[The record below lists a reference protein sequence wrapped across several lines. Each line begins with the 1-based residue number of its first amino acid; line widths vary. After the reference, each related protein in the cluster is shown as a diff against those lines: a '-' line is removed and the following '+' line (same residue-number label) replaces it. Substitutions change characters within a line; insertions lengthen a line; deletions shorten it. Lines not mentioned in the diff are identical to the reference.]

1 MPNSLADGRYQL
13 GQSIGHG
20 GMAEVRVALDT
31 RLGRTVAI
39 KIMRSDLANDQI
51 FLTRFR
57 REAHAVAQMN
67 NPNIVNIYDSGEET
81 VTNDDGTTERLPYLV
96 MEYVKGQT
104 LRDIIKANGALSQRD
119 AEQVMLGVL
128 SALEYSHRM
137 GIIHRDIKPGNIMI
151 SEQGVVKVMDF
162 GIARAL
168 DDSAATMTQS
178 QGVVGTAQYLSPEQA
193 RGETVDMRSD
203 LYSAGCVLYEML
215 TGRAPFVGDS
225 AVAIAYQHV
234 SEVATPP
241 SAIVPGLPKMWDS
254 ICAKAMAKDRQNRY
268 ATAAEFRNDIL
279 TFMNGGMPVA
289 AAFNP
294 LTDLANMKARRE
306 AEQQQERQNPT
317 ATMTMGQTVPMGAG
331 VPGPGA
337 VSGSGVGETTATQA
351 FNPITGQ
358 FEVVPS
364 MRPAGGAGGTGV
376 RSRAEQRAAAAKAK
390 RKKIILGSV
399 LGGIVVIALIVAA
412 FFMLNNANVTA
423 NEETVPDFTSMSN
436 ITEAK
441 VKAQL
446 EDLGLTLD
454 PQEDNDSSEPKGTV
468 TKQTPKGGTKVA
480 KGSAVK
486 VWFSTGPQ
494 SINVPDVSE
503 ETQEAARASLEQAGF
518 KVASTV
524 KSVQSATVAQD
535 LVVKTDPAA
544 GTSQPKGTEITLYVS
559 TGSSSMPD
567 VTGQPKDAALTTL
580 RSYGLLPTV
589 YTEASDTVPKDSVI
603 RTDPAAGQQID
614 QNQQITV
621 YVSSGP
627 EQVAV
632 PDACAPGQ
640 SYADCAAALT
650 AAGLN
655 PTAGGAGENGVVES
669 TNPAVGTQV
678 DKGSSVTVTTKKSE
692 SSGSGNENGT
702 DNNGSNS
709 GSDNNGTD
717 NGSTDNSGS
726 DNNGSGSG
734 TTNNGGSGS
743 GTETGGTTNNGG
755 SGSNSGTSG
764 N

>member
-39 KIMRSDLANDQI
+39 KIMRADLANDQI

-306 AEQQQERQNPT
+306 AEQQQESQNPT
-317 ATMTMGQTVPMGAG
+317 ATMAMGQTMPMGAG
-331 VPGPGA
+331 VPGAGVAGGA
-337 VSGSGVGETTATQA
+337 AGAGETTATQA

-364 MRPAGGAGGTGV
+364 MRPAAGSTGV

-390 RKKIILGSV
+390 RKKVIIGSV

-412 FFMLNNANVTA
+412 FFMLSNSNVAA

-446 EDLGLTLD
+446 EQLGLTLD

-503 ETQEAARASLEQAGF
+503 DTQESARETLEKAGF

-535 LVVKTDPAA
+535 LVVKTDPEA

-567 VTGQPKDAALTTL
+567 VTGQPKDAALATL
-580 RSYGLLPTV
+580 KGYGLLPTV
-589 YTEASDTVPKDSVI
+589 YTEASDTVPEGSVI
-603 RTDPAAGQQID
+603 RTDPAAGQQLEQD
-614 QNQQITV
+614 QQITV

-627 EQVAV
+627 EPVTV
-632 PDACAPGQ
+632 PDCAAGQ
-640 SYADCAAALT
+640 SYADCAAAMT

-655 PTAGGAGENGVVES
+655 PTAGGTGESGVVES
-669 TNPAVGTQV
+669 INPTAGTQV
-678 DKGSSVTVTTKKSE
+678 DKGSNVTITTKKAE
-692 SSGSGNENGT
+692 SSNTENGGSTNGNGSNTNGNGSTDNNGSNTNGNGSTDGNGNSGT
-702 DNNGSNS
+702 DNNGST
-709 GSDNNGTD
+709 DNN
-717 NGSTDNSGS
+717 NSS
-726 DNNGSGSG
+726 NSNGSGSG
-734 TTNNGGSGS
+734 T
-743 GTETGGTTNNGG
+743 
-755 SGSNSGTSG
+755 SG